1 VSRERVGP
9 IAKVVHNNLVSANP
23 ATITFLKARGTDDR
37 QLFAVTFDD
46 DDGQRWFSL
55 VAAERDE
62 HGSWVPHTV
71 AFGSGEIPRRAS
83 PWLNLAG
90 QWRKCRFYAGGQVHT
105 AGATLSKVRLTL
117 EDGTEL
123 EDDADGNLAL
133 FVAGHDS
140 APASVTFY
148 DTDGQPLTTHSP

>member
-1 VSRERVGP
+1 
-9 IAKVVHNNLVSANP
+9 
-23 ATITFLKARGTDDR
+23 
-37 QLFAVTFDD
+37 
-46 DDGQRWFSL
+46 
-55 VAAERDE
+55 
-62 HGSWVPHTV
+62 
-71 AFGSGEIPRRAS
+71 
-83 PWLNLAG
+83 
-90 QWRKCRFYAGGQVHT
+90 VHT